1 MPDFY
6 FRQLYD
12 TRHGALTYVLGDTE
26 QGEAIV
32 IDPLAEDSLLLGAM
46 LQEQGLRLR
55 WILHTHLHHG
65 LACNDLKTGHVY
77 SRQITTELRPA
88 DVPEGIHLV
97 DHNDQISFGQ
107 QSLRVIATPGHTP
120 NSISFLWRDRLFCGD
135 ALHLGGCPP
144 CNDPHSD
151 PGAMYDSVTTQL
163 LTLPGETLVFPG
175 HDLEGRS
182 VATIAE
188 ERRRNKAFSGR
199 SRDAFMSFSPEFPAS
214 PSTPDPSTSLPSTRA
229 A

>member
-1 MPDFY
+1 MTDFY

-12 TRHGALTYVLGDTE
+12 TDHGALSYVLGDPTR
-26 QGEAIV
+26 GEAV
-32 IDPLAEDSLLLGAM
+32 LIDPLAQDDVLLGAM

-55 WILHTHLHHG
+55 WVLHTHLHHG
-65 LACNDLKTGHVY
+65 QERKGLKAKHVY
-77 SRQITTELRPA
+77 SRRISEGLSAALRP
-88 DVPEGIHLV
+88 EGVLLV
-97 DHNDQISFGQ
+97 DHNDAVSFGQ
-107 QSLRVIATPGHTP
+107 EQLRVIATPGHTP
-120 NSISFLWRDRLFCGD
+120 SSISFLWRDRLFCGD

-151 PGAMYDSVTTQL
+151 AGAMYDSVTTKL

-182 VATIAE
+182 VSTIAE

-199 SRDAFMSFSPEFPAS
+199 SRDAFMSLSPAFQAW
-214 PSTPDPSTSLPSTRA
+214 PSTPGPSASLPSTRA